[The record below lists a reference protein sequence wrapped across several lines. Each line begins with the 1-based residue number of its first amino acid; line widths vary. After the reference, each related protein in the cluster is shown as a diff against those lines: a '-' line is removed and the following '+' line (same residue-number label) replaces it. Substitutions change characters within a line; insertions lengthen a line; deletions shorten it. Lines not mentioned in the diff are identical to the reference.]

1 MPSEPKTKPTDASV
15 EAFLDAVE
23 NPVRR
28 EDGKVIAKLLAEVTG
43 EKPVL
48 WGGSIIGYGSYKGPT
63 GDWPIVGFS
72 PRKAN
77 MVLYVLSGVAEEL
90 DPAASGHWPRRDR
103 TGRSWG
109 FPGFIVVREGGRASV
124 GRDKRILRCF
134 RSIGRALGG
143 GVLAFA

>member
-1 MPSEPKTKPTDASV
+1 MPAEPKTKPTDASV

-43 EKPVL
+43 EAPVL

-90 DPAASGHWPRRDR
+90 DLLDRLGPHKTGKSCLYIGKLSSVDLGVLRKLAELSVSITRDR
-103 TGRSWG
+103 YPAR
-109 FPGFIVVREGGRASV
+109 
-124 GRDKRILRCF
+124 
-134 RSIGRALGG
+134 
-143 GVLAFA
+143 